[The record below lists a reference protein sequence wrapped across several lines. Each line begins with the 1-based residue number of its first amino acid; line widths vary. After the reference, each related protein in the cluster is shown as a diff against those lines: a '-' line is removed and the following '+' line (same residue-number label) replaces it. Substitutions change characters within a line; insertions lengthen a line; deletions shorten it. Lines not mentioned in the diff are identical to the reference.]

1 MIHLQ
6 NVSKMSS
13 RVLARGLEDVFARHL
28 EGVLKTSWR
37 RMDRMNIFFLT
48 KTSWR
53 RFEDVFWRRMITK
66 NIFVFIKTSWRC
78 LHQDE
83 CLLGNISF
91 YYTRPMLNTTFYS
104 VCNNKRI
111 FHAFLFNTRNYS
123 PEVIN
128 IQRRETELNIIL
140 LRMNN
145 LTLNKKWMKYLFYY
159 MPQTPNKIWE
169 VKG

>member
-66 NIFVFIKTSWRC
+66 NIFVFIKTSWRR

-83 CLLGNISF
+83 CLLGIHGK
-91 YYTRPMLNTTFYS
+91 REK
-104 VCNNKRI
+104 NK
-111 FHAFLFNTRNYS
+111 
-123 PEVIN
+123 VIN
-128 IQRRETELNIIL
+128 VIKKHHLSL
-140 LRMNN
+140 LRVSLSTIYKSFFQPYLDNGD
-145 LTLNKKWMKYLFYY
+145 LIYEKLNVVYEKLHNF
-159 MPQTPNKIWE
+159 
-169 VKG
+169 

>member
-1 MIHLQ
+1 MI
-6 NVSKMSS
+6 
-13 RVLARGLEDVFARHL
+13 RLEDVLKMSWRRL
-28 EGVLKTSWR
+28 ENVLKKSWRTMAKTNMLVLMKASWR
-37 RMDRMNIFFLT
+37 RMS
-48 KTSWR
+48 KT
-53 RFEDVFWRRMITK
+53 
-66 NIFVFIKTSWRC
+66 NIFVFIKTSWRR

-128 IQRRETELNIIL
+128 IQWRERSWILYYWGWIIS
-140 LRMNN
+140 
-145 LTLNKKWMKYLFYY
+145 TLNKKRMKYLFYY